1 MWLEGKSK
9 APRQVLHHTIKEG
22 KEVYVFEF
30 LAFESVMQY
39 WRLKKMGNNQLYEM
53 VHVKE

>member
-9 APRQVLHHTIKEG
+9 APRKVLHHTIKEG

-39 WRLKKMGNNQLYEM
+39 WR
-53 VHVKE
+53 